1 MEVKFMK
8 KALKSVS
15 LILALVLCISA
26 FTSCSKKEEVSLDDV
41 GSLTYWG
48 VLYTTSAETLK
59 SYNEMLMY
67 QEISKA
73 TGIDV
78 EFIHPS
84 AGASAASEA
93 FQIML
98 ASEELPDMIEANWA
112 TYSGGPEQA
121 INDGVI
127 IKLNDYMEEYAPNY
141 YDYMEG
147 EKGKANFNLYKKQ
160 SITAN
165 GNYYGF
171 KSLASFNNKVRNYGG
186 LYVRKDKLDE
196 WGLDIPKTI
205 DDWDL
210 VFETAK
216 KNGFERPFT
225 TYESVFNLMKTGI
238 NTFSGAWGVG
248 QQYYIDNGKVKYGPF
263 EPEYKEY
270 VAKMAEWYK
279 KGYIDPDFITNDTNE
294 MYAAII
300 HGKSIASYGFVGS
313 ALGVLIPAIKETHP
327 DSDFELAACPYPVLK
342 EGEMARF
349 SNPGVE
355 SSDPTLAITVQCGKD
370 NPDRYLAAIKWS
382 DYLYSDEGAVLATYG
397 VEGITHTVEVN
408 KNGEKEYKYTDTII
422 DHEKIGAHSID
433 ASKYHFM
440 RPANAPGTRY
450 LPESLKDFYV
460 YKEQVDAVDV
470 WNENIAEAKRT
481 YWSDSTMSYS
491 AEDAGRIA
499 EIKAKT
505 GADIAAGI
513 LDIIIGKK
521 SIDTYD
527 ALIKK
532 VKKAGLGEIIEIYQK
547 YYDLYDKY

>member
-1 MEVKFMK
+1 MK

-26 FTSCSKKEEVSLDDV
+26 FASCSKEKEVSLDDV
-41 GSLTYWG
+41 GKLTYWA
-48 VLYTTSAETLK
+48 VLYPTCSETLN

-73 TGIDV
+73 TGVDV

-84 AGASAASEA
+84 GGSSASAEA

-98 ASEELPDMIEANWA
+98 ASEELPDMIEATWS

-127 IKLNDYMEEYAPNY
+127 IKLNDYLEEYAPNY

-160 SITAN
+160 SITPN

-225 TYESVFNLMKTGI
+225 TYESVFNLMKNGI

-248 QQYYIDNGKVKYGPF
+248 QQYYVDNGKVKYGPF
-263 EPEYKEY
+263 EPEYKDY

-313 ALGVLIPAIKETHP
+313 ALGVLIPAIKETYP

-355 SSDPTLAITVQCGKD
+355 SADPTLAITVQCGKD
-370 NPDRYLAAIKWS
+370 NPDRYLAAIKWA

-460 YKEQVDAVDV
+460 YKEQSDAVDV
-470 WNENIAEAKRT
+470 WNENISEAKQT
-481 YWSDSTMSYS
+481 YWLDSSIAFS
-491 AEDAGRIA
+491 AEDAGKIA
-499 EIKAKT
+499 QIKANT